1 MNRLE
6 IWWIW
11 AGVQCTTGG
20 NVAGRLRVWQI
31 ASGVEATVKDCG
43 VVVAMLPG

>member
-11 AGVQCTTGG
+11 AGVQCAVAAKSVAADF
-20 NVAGRLRVWQI
+20 VAG
-31 ASGVEATVKDCG
+31 
-43 VVVAMLPG
+43 